1 MDAQEIM
8 DFIKSELKLRAIGPE
23 DGITSTRGWDSMGQV
38 QLMLALEKKIG
49 MRIPPDYF
57 GRLISVKEIL
67 AFLQEQ
73 GKLTSS

>member
-1 MDAQEIM
+1 MVEQEVL
-8 DFIKSELKLRAIGPE
+8 DFIKGELRLRSIDMGS
-23 DGITSTRGWDSMGQV
+23 GIASTRGWDSLGQV

-67 AFLQEQ
+67 AFLQEH
-73 GKLTSS
+73 GKLAS